1 LGASTLLHFRATREL
16 LGAWALPGR
25 RAQNEFKSE
34 RKLGI
39 SRILPGDIIF
49 ARNWDLTSTS
59 ILALSN
65 PPTFFNQVE
74 RVIDDSP
81 VEQEKIQLLLEK
93 DWLRFLVLR
102 PTHTAIDLGPVR
114 STAEAL
120 ELSPNYSIAFE
131 TTDYKNIRYGLRRDA
146 ISVKL
151 SDWVSVQNDS
161 IPPSYKSWM
170 IAATVWPLSRLPW
183 IGKYLNPWVPENI
196 SFKNYW
202 RLQDWAKASHFLAN
216 ELYEQD
222 KLLSQI
228 RLGLPMSFNEMLGS
242 IEKFREFEARSSDSR
257 LYGNYL
263 TQSIHGNLQ
272 SVH

>member
-1 LGASTLLHFRATREL
+1 
-16 LGAWALPGR
+16 
-25 RAQNEFKSE
+25 
-34 RKLGI
+34 
-39 SRILPGDIIF
+39 
-49 ARNWDLTSTS
+49 
-59 ILALSN
+59 
-65 PPTFFNQVE
+65 
-74 RVIDDSP
+74 
-81 VEQEKIQLLLEK
+81 
-93 DWLRFLVLR
+93 
-102 PTHTAIDLGPVR
+102 
-114 STAEAL
+114 
-120 ELSPNYSIAFE
+120 
-131 TTDYKNIRYGLRRDA
+131 
-146 ISVKL
+146 
-151 SDWVSVQNDS
+151 
-161 IPPSYKSWM
+161 M

-242 IEKFREFEARSSDSR
+242 LEKFREFEARSSDSR